1 MTSTTL
7 LRIALV
13 STALVTGSSMALAA
27 GSHPQNHHCKL
38 ADGTMD
44 MAKHKK
50 ECVAAKGTWVKDA
63 PAAGDAA
70 SAPKK

>member
-13 STALVTGSSMALAA
+13 CAALVTGSSLTFAA
-27 GSHPQNHHCKL
+27 GTRQNHHCKM
-38 ADGTMD
+38 ADGAMD
-44 MAKHKK
+44 MAKNKK
-50 ECVAAKGTWVKDA
+50 ACLAAKGTWVKDA